1 MLLGSLLEYAF
12 LRIQTFYHSTNTFNI
27 TEIRFLSLTLCFF
40 ATIMKVDY
48 LIVGQG
54 VSGSFLSWNL
64 INEGKKVLVIDDS
77 QPFSASKVASG
88 VINPVTGRRIVATWM
103 IDTLLPFAFETY
115 SAFGKELGID
125 IISQKNIIDFHPTPQ
140 MKLAFDERQPIES
153 KYLRHPENEDYYRQY
168 FNFPFSAGEIDPCY
182 LIDLHLLLSG
192 WRNKLKEKGCLKE
205 EFFDVNELSFSD
217 SQLPIYKDITA
228 DKIIFCDGT
237 KGFDSPYFNL
247 LPYAKNKGEAVIVE
261 IRGLPRTNIYKHGL
275 SLVPWKEDLWW
286 VGSTY
291 EWDFKDLEQSA
302 AFRGKVEDLLKEWVK
317 LPYKIVDH
325 IAAERPANLERRP
338 FVGFHPKYPAIG
350 ILNGMGTKGCSLAP
364 YFAQQ
369 LVVNIL
375 YDEPINPLADIK
387 RFTKILSR

>member
-1 MLLGSLLEYAF
+1 
-12 LRIQTFYHSTNTFNI
+12 
-27 TEIRFLSLTLCFF
+27 
-40 ATIMKVDY
+40 MKVDY

-54 VSGSFLSWNL
+54 ISGTFLSWNF
-64 INEGKKVLVIDDS
+64 IKAGKNVMVIDDS

-103 IDTLLPFAFETY
+103 IDTLLPFAFDAY
-115 SAFGKELGID
+115 SAIGKELGID
-125 IISQKNIIDFHPTPQ
+125 IIAQKNIIDFHPTPQ
-140 MKLAFDERQPIES
+140 MMLAFNERQPIES
-153 KYLRHPENEDYYRQY
+153 KYLSHPENEAYYRQY
-168 FNFPFSAGEIDPCY
+168 FNFPFSAGEIAPCY
-182 LIDLHLLLSG
+182 LIDLNLLLSG
-192 WRNKLKEKGCLKE
+192 WRNKLKDMGYLKE
-205 EFFDVNELSFSD
+205 EFFDLSELSLSD
-217 SQLPIYKDITA
+217 SQLPIYKNITA

-261 IRGLPRTNIYKHGL
+261 IKGLPRINIYKQGL

-291 EWDFKDLEQSA
+291 EWDFKDLLPSA
-302 AFRGKVEDLLKEWVK
+302 SFKGKVEDLLKQWVK

-325 IAAERPANLERRP
+325 IAADRPANLERRP

-364 YFAQQ
+364 YFAHQ
-369 LVVNIL
+369 LVENIL
-375 YDEPINPLADIK
+375 NNDPINSLADIK